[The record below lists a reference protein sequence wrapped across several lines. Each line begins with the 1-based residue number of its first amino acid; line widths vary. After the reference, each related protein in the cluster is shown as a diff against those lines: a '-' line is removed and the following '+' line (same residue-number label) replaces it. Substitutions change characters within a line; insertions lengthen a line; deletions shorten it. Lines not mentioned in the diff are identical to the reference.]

1 MTAKSFLPFVF
12 LFAVFIDASTISTSL
27 LNIELKKNYSFVERS
42 LNESDMKIDSST
54 GNIFFT
60 NEDISIQVLTP
71 FEENYRIREDTI
83 EIHDIFL
90 DQKNVIDIKELDNF
104 FLDLLLEGVDQDSE
118 TYSVDIINNS
128 TIQVFEN
135 NGLNVVSFSF
145 IGNKLKLIR
154 YQDSLGV
161 EHGIELTLL

>member
-60 NEDISIQVLTP
+60 NEDISIQVVTP

-118 TYSVDIINNS
+118 TYSVDIINDS

-154 YQDSLGV
+154 YKDSLGV

>member
-90 DQKNVIDIKELDNF
+90 DQKNVIDIKELNNF
-104 FLDLLLEGVDQDSE
+104 FLDLLLEGVDQASE
-118 TYSVDIINNS
+118 TYSVDIINDS
-128 TIQVFEN
+128 SIQVIEN

-154 YQDSLGV
+154 YKDSLGV
-161 EHGIELTLL
+161 EHGIELAPL

>member
-104 FLDLLLEGVDQDSE
+104 FLDLLIEGVDQDSE

>member
-104 FLDLLLEGVDQDSE
+104 FLDLLLEGVDQASE
-118 TYSVDIINNS
+118 TYSVDIINDS

-135 NGLNVVSFSF
+135 NGLNVVSFLF

-154 YQDSLGV
+154 YKDSLGV
-161 EHGIELTLL
+161 EHGIELTPL

>member
-27 LNIELKKNYSFVERS
+27 LNVELKKNYSFVERS
-42 LNESDMKIDSST
+42 LSESDMQIDSST

-104 FLDLLLEGVDQDSE
+104 FLDLLLEGVDEASA
-118 TYSVDIINNS
+118 TYSVNIINDS

-161 EHGIELTLL
+161 EHGIELTPL

>member
-27 LNIELKKNYSFVERS
+27 LNVELKKNYTFVERS
-42 LNESDMKIDSST
+42 LSEANMQIDSST

-90 DQKNVIDIKELDNF
+90 DQKNVIDIRELDNF
-104 FLDLLLEGVDQDSE
+104 FLDLLLEGVDEASA
-118 TYSVDIINNS
+118 TYSINIVDDS

-161 EHGIELTLL
+161 EHGIELTPL

>member
-71 FEENYRIREDTI
+71 FEENYRIREDAI

-118 TYSVDIINNS
+118 TYSVDIINDS

>member
-104 FLDLLLEGVDQDSE
+104 FLDLLLEGIDQDSE
-118 TYSVDIINNS
+118 TYSVDIINDS

>member
-27 LNIELKKNYSFVERS
+27 LNVELKKNYTFVERS
-42 LNESDMKIDSST
+42 LSEANMQIDSST

-71 FEENYRIREDTI
+71 FEENYRIREDSI

-90 DQKNVIDIKELDNF
+90 DQKNVIDIRELDNF
-104 FLDLLLEGVDQDSE
+104 FLDLLLEGVDEASA
-118 TYSVDIINNS
+118 TYSVNIVNDS

-161 EHGIELTLL
+161 EHGIELTPL

>member
-104 FLDLLLEGVDQDSE
+104 FLDLLIEGVDQDSE
-118 TYSVDIINNS
+118 TYSVNIINDS

>member
-12 LFAVFIDASTISTSL
+12 LFAVFIDASSISTSL
-27 LNIELKKNYSFVERS
+27 LNVELKKNYSFVERS
-42 LNESDMKIDSST
+42 LSESDMQIDSST

-104 FLDLLLEGVDQDSE
+104 FLDLLLVGVDEASA
-118 TYSVDIINNS
+118 TYSVNIINDS
-128 TIQVFEN
+128 TIKVFEN

-161 EHGIELTLL
+161 EHGIELTPL

>member
-1 MTAKSFLPFVF
+1 MTAKFFFSFVF
-12 LFAVFIDASTISTSL
+12 SFAVFIDAASISASL

-42 LNESDMKIDSST
+42 LSESDMQIDSST

-71 FEENYRIREDTI
+71 FKENYRIREDTI

-90 DQKNVIDIKELDNF
+90 DQKNVIDIRELDNF
-104 FLDLLLEGVDQDSE
+104 SLDLLLEGVDEASA
-118 TYSVDIINNS
+118 TYSVNIVNDS

-161 EHGIELTLL
+161 EHGIELTPL

>member
-27 LNIELKKNYSFVERS
+27 LNVELKKNYTFVERS
-42 LNESDMKIDSST
+42 LSEANMQIDSST

-90 DQKNVIDIKELDNF
+90 DQKNVIDIRELDNF
-104 FLDLLLEGVDQDSE
+104 FLDLLLEGVDEASA
-118 TYSVDIINNS
+118 TYSVNIVNDS

-135 NGLNVVSFSF
+135 SGLNVVSFSF

-161 EHGIELTLL
+161 EHGIELTPL

>member
-27 LNIELKKNYSFVERS
+27 LNVELKKNYTFVERS
-42 LNESDMKIDSST
+42 LSEANMQIDSST

-90 DQKNVIDIKELDNF
+90 DQKNVIDIRELDNF
-104 FLDLLLEGVDQDSE
+104 FLDLLLEGIDETSA
-118 TYSVDIINNS
+118 TYSVDIINDS

-135 NGLNVVSFSF
+135 NGLNEASFSF

>member
-104 FLDLLLEGVDQDSE
+104 FLDLLLEGIDQDSE
-118 TYSVDIINNS
+118 TYSVDIINDS

-135 NGLNVVSFSF
+135 SGLNVVSFSF

-161 EHGIELTLL
+161 EHGIELTPL

>member
-12 LFAVFIDASTISTSL
+12 LFAVFIDASIISTSL

-90 DQKNVIDIKELDNF
+90 DKKNVIDIKELDNF

-118 TYSVDIINNS
+118 TYSVDIINDS

>member
-12 LFAVFIDASTISTSL
+12 LLAVFIDASIISTSL

-118 TYSVDIINNS
+118 TYSVNIINDS

>member
-1 MTAKSFLPFVF
+1 
-12 LFAVFIDASTISTSL
+12 LFAVFIDASIISTSL

-104 FLDLLLEGVDQDSE
+104 FLDLLIEGVDQDSE
-118 TYSVDIINNS
+118 TYSVDIINDS

>member
-12 LFAVFIDASTISTSL
+12 LLAVFIDASTISTSL

-118 TYSVDIINNS
+118 TYSVNIINDS

>member
-42 LNESDMKIDSST
+42 LSEANMQIDSST

-104 FLDLLLEGVDQDSE
+104 FLDLLLEGVDEASA
-118 TYSVDIINNS
+118 TYSVDIINDS

>member
-12 LFAVFIDASTISTSL
+12 LLAVFIDASTISTSL

-90 DQKNVIDIKELDNF
+90 DQKNVIDIKELNNF
-104 FLDLLLEGVDQDSE
+104 FLDLLIEGVDQDSE
-118 TYSVDIINNS
+118 TYSVDIINDS

>member
-1 MTAKSFLPFVF
+1 MTAKSFFLFVI
-12 LFAVFIDASTISTSL
+12 LFAVFIDAASISTSL
-27 LNIELKKNYSFVERS
+27 LNDELKKNYSFVERS
-42 LNESDMKIDSST
+42 LSESDVQIDSST

-90 DQKNVIDIKELDNF
+90 DQKNVINIKELDNF
-104 FLDLLLEGVDQDSE
+104 FLDLLLEGVDQASE
-118 TYSVDIINNS
+118 TYSVDIMNNS

-161 EHGIELTLL
+161 EHGIELTPL

>member
-118 TYSVDIINNS
+118 TYSVDIIDDS

>member
-90 DQKNVIDIKELDNF
+90 DQKNVINIKELDNF
-104 FLDLLLEGVDQDSE
+104 FLDLLLEGVDEASV
-118 TYSVDIINNS
+118 TYSVDIINDS
-128 TIQVFEN
+128 SIQVFEN
-135 NGLNVVSFSF
+135 NSLNVVSFSF

>member
-12 LFAVFIDASTISTSL
+12 LFTVFIDASSISTSL
-27 LNIELKKNYSFVERS
+27 LNVELKKNYSFVERS
-42 LNESDMKIDSST
+42 LSESDMQIDSST

-104 FLDLLLEGVDQDSE
+104 FLDLLLEGVDEASA
-118 TYSVDIINNS
+118 TYSVNIINDS

>member
-90 DQKNVIDIKELDNF
+90 DQKNLIDIKELDNF

-118 TYSVDIINNS
+118 TYSVNIINDS

>member
-12 LFAVFIDASTISTSL
+12 LFAVFIDASSISTSL
-27 LNIELKKNYSFVERS
+27 LNVELKKNYSFVERS

-104 FLDLLLEGVDQDSE
+104 FLDRLLEGVDQDSE
-118 TYSVDIINNS
+118 TYSVDIIDDS

>member
-12 LFAVFIDASTISTSL
+12 LFAVFIDASIISTSL

-104 FLDLLLEGVDQDSE
+104 FLDLLLVGVDQDSE
-118 TYSVDIINNS
+118 TYSVDIINDS

>member
-42 LNESDMKIDSST
+42 LNESEIKIDSST

-90 DQKNVIDIKELDNF
+90 DQKNVIDIKDLDNF

-118 TYSVDIINNS
+118 TYSVDIINDS

>member
-27 LNIELKKNYSFVERS
+27 LNVELKKNYTFVERS
-42 LNESDMKIDSST
+42 LSEANMQIDSST

-104 FLDLLLEGVDQDSE
+104 FLDLLIEGVDQDSE
-118 TYSVDIINNS
+118 TYSVDIINDS

-154 YQDSLGV
+154 YKDSLGV
-161 EHGIELTLL
+161 EHGIELTPL

>member
-27 LNIELKKNYSFVERS
+27 LNVELKKNYSFVERS
-42 LNESDMKIDSST
+42 LSESNMQIDSST

-71 FEENYRIREDTI
+71 FEENYIIREDTI

-104 FLDLLLEGVDQDSE
+104 FLDLLLEGVDQASE
-118 TYSVDIINNS
+118 TYSVDIINDS
-128 TIQVFEN
+128 SIQVIEN

-154 YQDSLGV
+154 YKDSLGV
-161 EHGIELTLL
+161 EHGIELAPL

>member
-12 LFAVFIDASTISTSL
+12 LFAVFIDASIISTSL

-118 TYSVDIINNS
+118 TYSVDIINDS
-128 TIQVFEN
+128 TIHVFEN

>member
-12 LFAVFIDASTISTSL
+12 LFALFIDASTISTSL
-27 LNIELKKNYSFVERS
+27 LNVELKKNYTFVERS
-42 LNESDMKIDSST
+42 LSEANMQIDSST

-90 DQKNVIDIKELDNF
+90 DQKNVIDIRELDNF
-104 FLDLLLEGVDQDSE
+104 FLDLLLEGVDEASA
-118 TYSVDIINNS
+118 TYSVNIVNDS

-161 EHGIELTLL
+161 EHGIELTPL